1 MLKQVMLTVL
11 QQSFTGSMVIV
22 GLLLIR
28 GLLFP
33 AKKVWFYPFW
43 AIPAVRMLI
52 PFSFVAGFSLLPVH
66 PETFRRGLQHPE
78 SPILQTGIP
87 MLDEMVNP
95 LLPVVRTSPLIP
107 TDPTKPYW
115 SFLAVVWMIGVA
127 FLLVRELTA
136 AYHLYKTIRVYPR
149 TKQGNVYEVQGL
161 ESSFVS
167 GVFFPKI
174 YLPAGLKQQEKE
186 FILLHEQVHIY
197 RRDSLWKQVAFLL
210 LCFHWF
216 NPLVWIAFRLFCRDM
231 EISCDELATRKLE
244 ESQKKAYAQLLLDH
258 SLGKRWPARQIPF
271 SAAETKVR
279 IRRLMTHKKP
289 PIVATLG
296 LLLAAVFLGAGLL
309 CSPSIEK
316 NALDEID
323 VRGTGKAYQE
333 GSKATLEITLEN
345 EDPFFIT
352 MELPEGV
359 FVSSRGGHYNIA
371 NERRT
376 IAVLQFGKGISA
388 DGIFRVKE
396 KQVIHQPNPDWEI
409 ISARG
414 YHRDARGSIGLQEY
428 VRLVYGVNSSKEYV
442 FWLYIHNANT
452 DWAQE
457 LHTTIADSIS
467 VK

>member
-1 MLKQVMLTVL
+1 
-11 QQSFTGSMVIV
+11 
-22 GLLLIR
+22 
-28 GLLFP
+28 
-33 AKKVWFYPFW
+33 
-43 AIPAVRMLI
+43 
-52 PFSFVAGFSLLPVH
+52 
-66 PETFRRGLQHPE
+66 
-78 SPILQTGIP
+78 
-87 MLDEMVNP
+87 
-95 LLPVVRTSPLIP
+95 
-107 TDPTKPYW
+107 
-115 SFLAVVWMIGVA
+115 
-127 FLLVRELTA
+127 
-136 AYHLYKTIRVYPR
+136 
-149 TKQGNVYEVQGL
+149 
-161 ESSFVS
+161 
-167 GVFFPKI
+167 
-174 YLPAGLKQQEKE
+174 
-186 FILLHEQVHIY
+186 
-197 RRDSLWKQVAFLL
+197 
-210 LCFHWF
+210 
-216 NPLVWIAFRLFCRDM
+216 
-231 EISCDELATRKLE
+231 
-244 ESQKKAYAQLLLDH
+244 
-258 SLGKRWPARQIPF
+258 
-271 SAAETKVR
+271 
-279 IRRLMTHKKP
+279 MTHKKP

-371 NERRT
+371 NERGT